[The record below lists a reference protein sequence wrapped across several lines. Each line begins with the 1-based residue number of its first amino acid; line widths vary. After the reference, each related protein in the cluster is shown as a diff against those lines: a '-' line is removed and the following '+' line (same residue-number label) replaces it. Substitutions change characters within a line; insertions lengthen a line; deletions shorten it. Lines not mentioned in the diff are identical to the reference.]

1 MESAEEKDNAETLRE
16 RREESAPNSKNGCGA
31 NTICSKAAPRNKG
44 RQPRMYWYGFGT
56 NPISP
61 FAEFVASE
69 IAEAV
74 VGGVFVEFAERRI
87 VENLLDKFVD
97 SEAVVEDHHADV
109 DELGG
114 ILADDADAEKFFISA
129 GEDELEH
136 ACCVSGDVGAR
147 VVGVKCA

>member
-1 MESAEEKDNAETLRE
+1 MESAEEKDNAETLSTLSTLRE

-31 NTICSKAAPRNKG
+31 NLICSKAAPRNKG
-44 RQPRMYWYGFGT
+44 RQPRMDWYGFGT

-61 FAEFVASE
+61 FAEFMASE

-97 SEAVVEDHHADV
+97 GEAVVENHH
-109 DELGG
+109 
-114 ILADDADAEKFFISA
+114 
-129 GEDELEH
+129 
-136 ACCVSGDVGAR
+136 
-147 VVGVKCA
+147 